1 MTAPNNTAV
10 VQEEPVDL
18 EQQNK
23 MAVRALILL
32 LITFILGT
40 LCLQGFNLVFTNIGS
55 DVGAPEQAA
64 LITSLPSI
72 VLGIVCFIYGSLG
85 DFVSLKKLIV
95 FGLVTLFVGSLF
107 GFIANFF
114 FTKNLWTVII
124 ARILQ
129 TAGEQVSGSVYLVI
143 ATKYLKKELKVIF
156 FGLFTAGYQVSAAL
170 GVFAAGLLTSIA
182 WQYLFLIPAVTIVFL
197 PFLLHL
203 LPNRRGGSQH
213 VDWLGFTIFGLA
225 SAFLS
230 LFFSYN
236 SWWMLAVCVVLF
248 VLFGVYIN
256 KASDPFITPAFFKNT
271 RWLAAIMLIVL
282 FYFTNY
288 CVSPIFNTMGTTL
301 YNMDV
306 TQVSQ
311 YIVWA
316 FIVAAVF
323 GTTSGWIVGKIGRT
337 TAIVLASLLMICGFV
352 GSALCVN
359 TDFGLLTLFAC
370 IFYAGCGL
378 MYSPVVSTVLD
389 TLPVDESGRG
399 VGMNDLVMNVTA
411 SIGIAV
417 FGAQLGGTALAGGS
431 LTGATGPAA
440 VYSNLLIIAAGVV
453 VLGLVWFLVFHKHIY
468 RGESAQVQKEVEQP
482 EDVEEVLHP
491 AK

>member
-1 MTAPNNTAV
+1 M
-10 VQEEPVDL
+10 
-18 EQQNK
+18 
-23 MAVRALILL
+23 
-32 LITFILGT
+32 
-40 LCLQGFNLVFTNIGS
+40 
-55 DVGAPEQAA
+55 
-64 LITSLPSI
+64 
-72 VLGIVCFIYGSLG
+72 
-85 DFVSLKKLIV
+85 
-95 FGLVTLFVGSLF
+95 
-107 GFIANFF
+107 
-114 FTKNLWTVII
+114 
-124 ARILQ
+124 
-129 TAGEQVSGSVYLVI
+129 SGSVYLVI

-156 FGLFTAGYQVSAAL
+156 FGLFTAGYQVSAAI

>member
-1 MTAPNNTAV
+1 M
-10 VQEEPVDL
+10 
-18 EQQNK
+18 
-23 MAVRALILL
+23 
-32 LITFILGT
+32 
-40 LCLQGFNLVFTNIGS
+40 
-55 DVGAPEQAA
+55 
-64 LITSLPSI
+64 
-72 VLGIVCFIYGSLG
+72 
-85 DFVSLKKLIV
+85 
-95 FGLVTLFVGSLF
+95 
-107 GFIANFF
+107 
-114 FTKNLWTVII
+114 
-124 ARILQ
+124 
-129 TAGEQVSGSVYLVI
+129 
-143 ATKYLKKELKVIF
+143 
-156 FGLFTAGYQVSAAL
+156 
-170 GVFAAGLLTSIA
+170 
-182 WQYLFLIPAVTIVFL
+182 FL

>member
-107 GFIANFF
+107 GFIANVFF
-114 FTKNLWTVII
+114 HHKQMQPV
-124 ARILQ
+124 
-129 TAGEQVSGSVYLVI
+129 
-143 ATKYLKKELKVIF
+143 
-156 FGLFTAGYQVSAAL
+156 AL
-170 GVFAAGLLTSIA
+170 ASGLLTSIA

>member
-156 FGLFTAGYQVSAAL
+156 FGLFTAGYQVSAAI

-182 WQYLFLIPAVTIVFL
+182 WQYLF
-197 PFLLHL
+197 
-203 LPNRRGGSQH
+203 RRGGSQH